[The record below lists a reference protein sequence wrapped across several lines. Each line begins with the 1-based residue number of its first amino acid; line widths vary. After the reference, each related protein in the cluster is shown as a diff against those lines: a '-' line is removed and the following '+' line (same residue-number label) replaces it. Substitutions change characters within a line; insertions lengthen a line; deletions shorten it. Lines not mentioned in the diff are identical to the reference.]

1 MANHSRMTRRKS
13 ANLVIESLED
23 KVVMTATMPVRP
35 AVLPSGYFSL
45 GNRQSPVVPK
55 GAPVET
61 ATFIDPTTSI
71 DHVRSVGIKGESYI
85 APFTNL
91 VSGRNRILIGEGTNL
106 QDNVTIDAR
115 RGNVVIGDNVALAHG
130 VTVIGPAT
138 IGGDAA
144 HPTFVSF
151 NSVIDKAT
159 IQQGSFVSA
168 MAKVGPG
175 VVLRTGMKVLPG
187 VFVQT
192 QAEADDISLGKVV
205 QMSQGD
211 VDFVNGVLHVN
222 HALASGYAGIY
233 YTSPRLVHGIGANP
247 SVEFN
252 EGQTIPTTHGTSKPF
267 AAFRNRIIG
276 KATLANSIVA
286 LEKVLGYGNSIRAD
300 EGYSFIIG
308 KIRKFHNRI
317 TFHALEH
324 TGITVGNG
332 LKLGFHTLVH
342 GGPDIPNA
350 DPNDVTVIGN
360 NVSVGS
366 VSVVFRSTVGDN
378 VKIGNKVLLDHCNIA
393 PGTVIPDGTI
403 MINNVVIGKIQ
414 W

>member
-1 MANHSRMTRRKS
+1 MSNRSSLNRRKS
-13 ANLVIESLED
+13 INLVMESLED

-85 APFTNL
+85 APFANL
-91 VSGRNRILIGEGTNL
+91 ITGKNKILIGEGTNL

-115 RGNVVIGDNVALAHG
+115 KGNVVIGDNVPLAHG

-151 NSVIDKAT
+151 NSVIDRAT
-159 IQQGSFVSA
+159 IEQGSFVSA

-222 HALASGYAGIY
+222 HALASGY
-233 YTSPRLVHGIGANP
+233 S
-247 SVEFN
+247 
-252 EGQTIPTTHGTSKPF
+252 
-267 AAFRNRIIG
+267 
-276 KATLANSIVA
+276 
-286 LEKVLGYGNSIRAD
+286 
-300 EGYSFIIG
+300 
-308 KIRKFHNRI
+308 
-317 TFHALEH
+317 
-324 TGITVGNG
+324 
-332 LKLGFHTLVH
+332 
-342 GGPDIPNA
+342 
-350 DPNDVTVIGN
+350 
-360 NVSVGS
+360 GS
-366 VSVVFRSTVGDN
+366 
-378 VKIGNKVLLDHCNIA
+378 C
-393 PGTVIPDGTI
+393 
-403 MINNVVIGKIQ
+403 
-414 W
+414 